1 MTTQDTVDAVW
12 RMEAAKIVATLTRV
26 LGDVGLAEDFAQE
39 ALIDALTQW
48 PSTGVPRNPGAWLTT
63 VAKRKAID
71 NWRRQDNLD
80 AKYAVLAREL
90 ETHVDDSW
98 DPDRIDDDVLRLIFM
113 SAHPT
118 LSRENQ
124 IALTL
129 RVVGGLTTDEIANAF
144 LAPKATIAQRIVRA
158 KKALTGVPFEVP
170 DLSDYPQRLSSVL
183 SVIYLIFNEGYS
195 ASSGQ
200 RWIRDELCSEALRL
214 GRVLAAL
221 TPDEAE
227 VHGLLALMEFQ
238 SSRLRARTDA
248 DGRPILLEDQ
258 NRTRWDRA
266 QIQRGVAALQ
276 RAADVLQRRT
286 IGWGHY
292 SLQAALA
299 ECHAVAPTAADTD
312 WPRIVVLYDALLQLT
327 PSPVVQIN
335 RAIAVAM
342 ADPVTGPSVA
352 LQIIDEI
359 DGLQGTHLVPSVRGE
374 LLARLGRAADAAAEF
389 DRAAALADN
398 DREREVLHD
407 KASSGKKQ
415 LGAGHLGALRD
426 RRPTLVV
433 EDVDDDVA
441 VAINADMVQARCG
454 PDDVVGPI
462 TCHRVVLD
470 LVPPVRRDDRGRR
483 RQPGNLTIENLPQC
497 LRLQVVTHLGEHHQ
511 IERSCGP
518 RLVE

>member
-1 MTTQDTVDAVW
+1 MSLADLQQTVDAVW
-12 RMEAAKIVATLTRV
+12 RMEAAKIVATLTRTV
-26 LGDVGLAEDFAQE
+26 GDVGLAEDVAQE

-71 NWRRQDNLD
+71 HWRRQENLD
-80 AKYAVLAREL
+80 TKYAVLAREL
-90 ETHVDDSW
+90 ETHIDDGW

-113 SAHPT
+113 SSHPT

-129 RVVGGLTTDEIANAF
+129 RVVGGLTTEEIARAF
-144 LAPKATIAQRIVRA
+144 LVPKATIAQRIVRA
-158 KKALTGVPFEVP
+158 KKTLTGVPFEVP
-170 DLSDYPQRLSSVL
+170 DLSDYPKRLSSVL
-183 SVIYLIFNEGYS
+183 SVIYLVFNEGYS

-200 RWIRDELCSEALRL
+200 RWVRDELCSEALRL

-227 VHGLLALMEFQ
+227 AHGLVALMEFQ
-238 SSRLRARTDA
+238 TSRLRARTDP

-266 QIQRGVAALQ
+266 QIQRGVAALE
-276 RAADVLQRRT
+276 RAADVLQRKQ

-312 WPRIVVLYDALLQLT
+312 WARIVSLYDALLQLT
-327 PSPVVQIN
+327 PSPVVELN

-342 ADPVTGPSVA
+342 ADPVAGPSEA
-352 LQIIDEI
+352 LRIVDEI
-359 DGLQGTHLVPSVRGE
+359 RGLDGTHLVPSVRGE
-374 LLARLGRAADAAAEF
+374 LLSRIGRAADAATEF

-398 DREREVLHD
+398 DRERDVLRD
-407 KASSGKKQ
+407 KA
-415 LGAGHLGALRD
+415 A
-426 RRPTLVV
+426 
-433 EDVDDDVA
+433 
-441 VAINADMVQARCG
+441 QAR
-454 PDDVVGPI
+454 
-462 TCHRVVLD
+462 
-470 LVPPVRRDDRGRR
+470 
-483 RQPGNLTIENLPQC
+483 
-497 LRLQVVTHLGEHHQ
+497 
-511 IERSCGP
+511 RS
-518 RLVE
+518 